1 MSRYQVDKVLRQVA
15 REQDPRASFQADAAA
30 FLADRDLT
38 DEERAALI
46 RFDYPALYRL
56 GAHPMLL
63 LHFVRAIRPG
73 DPATLQTEWDE
84 KIGPLGRPDFST

>member
-1 MSRYQVDKVLRQVA
+1 MSLYQVDKVLRQVA
-15 REQDPRASFQADAAA
+15 REEKFRSSFQADPAA
-30 FLADRDLT
+30 FLADRELT
-38 DEERAALI
+38 SEEREALI
-46 RFDYPALYRL
+46 RFDYPTLYRM

-73 DPATLQTEWDE
+73 DPRTLQPEWDE